1 MAEEQYNRVLEA
13 EPEGQ
18 KRVQVWQ
25 MFDRIAPT
33 YDLVNRLLS
42 FNLDVRWRKQVHSHL
57 PQKPDLRLLD
67 LATGTGDQV
76 ISMMRAGGI
85 GSAVGMDMS
94 TQMLAI
100 GREKVEAAGLSSVIS
115 MEAGDA
121 TALPFEDASFDAVTI
136 SFGIRNVVHFD
147 KALAEMRRI
156 LRPGGRAIILEFSLP
171 RSPVV
176 RLGHLFYLR
185 YVLPLVGGVVSGDW
199 DAYRYLNTTIE
210 AFPYGEAFAKMM
222 RDAGFERATPH
233 PVTFGIATI
242 YVGEAAP

>member
-1 MAEEQYNRVLEA
+1 MAEELYNQVLS
-13 EPEGQ
+13 EPEGE

-42 FNLDVRWRKQVHSHL
+42 FNLDVRWRKQVHGHL
-57 PQKPDLRLLD
+57 PDRADLRLLD

-76 ISMMRAGGI
+76 ISMTQTGGI

-100 GREKVEAAGLSSVIS
+100 GREKVAAAGLSGIIS
-115 MEAGDA
+115 MEDGDA
-121 TALPFEDASFDAVTI
+121 TALPFEDASFDAITI
-136 SFGIRNVVHFD
+136 SFGIRNVVHID
-147 KALAEMRRI
+147 KALSEMRRV

-171 RSPVV
+171 KNPVV
-176 RLGHLFYLR
+176 RFGHLFYLR
-185 YVLPLVGGVVSGDW
+185 YILPLVGGLVSGDW

-210 AFPYGEAFAKMM
+210 AFPYGDAFAQKM
-222 RDAGFERATPH
+222 RDAGFERAAPH